1 LQLIRKNI
9 PVLMLFNQSKRL
21 DGSHFDENGP
31 AYAVNLVMGSPDLNL
46 KAAAGGY
53 DRPTTGKVF
62 WNVFG

>member
-1 LQLIRKNI
+1 
-9 PVLMLFNQSKRL
+9 MLFNQSKPL

-31 AYAVNLVMGSPDLNL
+31 AFVVNPVVDPPDLNL

-53 DRPTTGKVF
+53 GRPTTGKVF